1 MRWLLAGFVAA
12 CLVTGAA
19 EAVQAAPIAHAA
31 AAPAAPIPTNAGDNG
46 RDGWYPDEPGLSP
59 ATVQSGSFGELFSK
73 QLNGDIYAQPIVSN
87 GVLLVVTETDNI
99 YGLSPATGAQIWTK
113 NVGSPLPASA
123 LPCSDLSP
131 NIGITGTPVVDS
143 ATGTAYVMA
152 KTWDGAKATWKL
164 HALDI
169 HTGAE
174 RSGWPVT
181 IAGNADNH
189 PSVPFSPKT
198 QLQRPG
204 LLLLNGVVYAGFG
217 SHCDISPYQ
226 GWVFGVSTTNH
237 AITAKWV
244 DTSGLD
250 GAGIWQ
256 AGGGLISDG
265 SNQLIVATGNA
276 FGVNYGTSP
285 VLGSHAPADLGEAV
299 VRLTV
304 QSNGQLKPTDFYIP
318 ADAAQLDSWDADL
331 TSGAPIALPKQ
342 YFGTTAHSR
351 LLTIIGKQGYLVTLD
366 RDSLG
371 GYRNGPSLSDKVVQK
386 IGRYGGVWSR
396 PAAWPGGGGYLWVP
410 TSTGGGNIAGG
421 AGHSGKLMAFK
432 YAVDG
437 NGNPGFTA
445 PVESPDAFGAYSGA
459 PIITSDGTDDGSGVV
474 WIEWAANN
482 LGQQAQLR
490 AYKAIPSGGQ
500 LVQLGVWPIGNSTNF
515 SSPGVSGNRIY
526 VGTRGGQIKG
536 FGYPVDQPFSYV
548 GTDLGTTTV
557 GTTVTKNITITA
569 AYDLTLGAVS
579 TTSVFTAGSPSRT
592 TVPAGETAT
601 IPVTFAPT
609 VPGAA
614 GGTVVVAT
622 NKGTETIP
630 VSGFGRWAGP
640 HLTLSANAISFGGI
654 VAGSSKSDSFA
665 LTNDGAQPL
674 VVSSSTLSPSGQPF
688 TLSGLPANGTSIA
701 PGASVSVQVTF
712 APTQDGSYSAQLTFA
727 TNSGQPEQEQQ
738 IGFTGQAAAAPKLTI
753 NPSALSYGTVPIG
766 QSSRKTFTLTNT
778 GGTDLIITR
787 SKPPITDGF
796 SAVTQVP
803 EGTTLTPG
811 QSMTVSVQFKPT
823 SLGAKTSSWQ
833 LNAEDGGGIRTVT
846 FTGQGGSP
854 VFSAQ
859 WLVNGTQCLQSTWP
873 ASHTVG
879 AGGCAYVAGQA
890 WSLNSAGHLVDGRSR
905 ACAAQSSGKVAVT
918 TCNSTTAQKWTYNP
932 ATGHL
937 VNGASSQCL
946 TRTNSAISM
955 TTCGTASSQKWS
967 VKIPVSPH
975 PISAKA
981 LVNRAWQ
988 RCLDAAAS
996 SHIADCA
1003 AVKSQ
1008 IWTLDPFQRMRVAS
1022 TGACLTPG
1030 SGGTVTVASCTGS
1043 GTQLWTFLSTG
1054 GLRNDST
1061 GECLKAPGATKA
1073 DNDPLVLAS
1082 CTSDLRRL
1090 WRTA

>member
-1 MRWLLAGFVAA
+1 MRWLLAGLMAA
-12 CLVTGAA
+12 CLTAGSVEAA
-19 EAVQAAPIAHAA
+19 QAAPVAHAA
-31 AAPAAPIPTNAGDNG
+31 AVAAPIPTNAGDNG

-59 ATVQSGSFGELFSK
+59 ATVQSSSFGQLFNK
-73 QLNGDIYAQPIVSN
+73 QLDGDIYAQPIVSN
-87 GVLLVVTETDNI
+87 GVLLVVTETNNI
-99 YGLSPATGAQIWTK
+99 YGLSPATGEQLWSK
-113 NVGSPLPASA
+113 NVGPPLPATA
-123 LPCSDLSP
+123 LPCSDLAP
-131 NIGITGTPVVDS
+131 DIGITSTPVVDA
-143 ATGTAYVMA
+143 ATGTAYIMA
-152 KTWDGAKATWKL
+152 KTWDGTNAVWKL

-181 IAGNADNH
+181 ISGNADNH
-189 PSVPFSPKT
+189 PSVAFNPKT

-204 LLLLNGVVYAGFG
+204 LLLLNGAVYAAFG

-226 GWVFGVSTTNH
+226 GWVFGVSTGTH
-237 AITAKWV
+237 AVTAKWV

-256 AGGGLISDG
+256 SGGGLISDG
-265 SNQLIVATGNA
+265 SNQIIVATGNA
-276 FGVNYGTSP
+276 FGVNYGTTP
-285 VLGSHAPADLGEAV
+285 VLGSNPPADLGEAV

-331 TSGAPIALPKQ
+331 TSGGPIALPKQ

-366 RDSLG
+366 RDNLG

-386 IGRYGGVWSR
+386 LGRYGGVWSR

-445 PVESPDAFGAYSGA
+445 PVESPDAFGAYSGS
-459 PIITSDGTDDGSGVV
+459 PVITSDGTDPDSGVV

-526 VGTRGGQIKG
+526 VGTRGGQIKA

-548 GTDLGTTTV
+548 GTDLGTATV
-557 GTTVTKNITITA
+557 GTTTTKNVTLTA
-569 AYDLTLGAVS
+569 AYDLTLGSISA
-579 TTSVFTAGSPSRT
+579 TGVFTAGTPSRT
-592 TVPAGETAT
+592 TIPAGETAT

-614 GGTVVVAT
+614 GGTVVVQT

-630 VSGFGRWAGP
+630 VSGFGRWSGP
-640 HLTLSANAISFGGI
+640 HLSLSANAISFGGI

-674 VVSSSTLSPSGQPF
+674 VIDDSTLSPTGQPF
-688 TLSGLPANGTSIA
+688 TLSGLPANGASIA
-701 PGASVSVQVTF
+701 PGDSVSVQVTF
-712 APTQDGSYSAQLTFA
+712 APTQDGSYSAQLTFD
-727 TNSGQPEQEQQ
+727 TNSGQPAAERQ
-738 IGFTGQAAAAPKLTI
+738 IGFTGQAAGVPKLSI
-753 NPSALSYGTVPIG
+753 APSALSYGTVPLG
-766 QSSRKTFTLTNT
+766 QSRNKTFTLTNT

-811 QSMTVSVQFKPT
+811 ESMTVTVAFTPT
-823 SLGAKTSSWQ
+823 SLGTKTSSWQ

-846 FTGQGGSP
+846 FTGLGGSP
-854 VFSAQ
+854 VFSAK
-859 WLVNGTQCLQSTWP
+859 WLSNGTECLQSTWP
-873 ASHTVG
+873 ASHTLS

-890 WSLNSAGHLVDGRSR
+890 WGLNSAGHLIDGRSR
-905 ACAAQSSGKVAVT
+905 ACVIQSHGRAKVAS
-918 TCNSTTAQKWTYNP
+918 CNSTAAETWTYNP

-937 VNGASSQCL
+937 VNGASKQCL
-946 TRTNSAISM
+946 TRTNSTI
-955 TTCGTASSQKWS
+955 TTYTCGSRSSQRWS
-967 VKIPVSPH
+967 VRTPVSPH
-975 PISAKA
+975 PISADA

-988 RCLDAAAS
+988 RCLDAGAS
-996 SHIADCA
+996 SHIANCS
-1003 AVKSQ
+1003 VTKNQ
-1008 IWTLDPFQRMRVAS
+1008 IWTLDPYQRMRVAS
-1022 TGACLTPG
+1022 TGACLSPG
-1030 SGGTVTVASCTGS
+1030 SNGLVTVSRCTGS
-1043 GTQLWTFLSTG
+1043 GTQMWTYLSTL

-1061 GECLKAPGATKA
+1061 GLCLKAPGATKA

-1082 CTSDLRRL
+1082 CTSDPRRR
-1090 WRTA
+1090 WRLA